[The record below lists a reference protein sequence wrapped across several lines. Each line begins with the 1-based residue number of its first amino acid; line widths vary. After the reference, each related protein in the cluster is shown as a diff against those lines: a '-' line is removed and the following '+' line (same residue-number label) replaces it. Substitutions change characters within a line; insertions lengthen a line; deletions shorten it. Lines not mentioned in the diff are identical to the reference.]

1 MKHVVTIGEL
11 YKLIPEAKKL
21 EGANFKDMKT
31 LITSVIDAVE
41 KSGSWEY
48 VQYISGNPSLF
59 VVKEKEIPATQ
70 ANTVNYPSV
79 NAEVEA
85 HYKSLFK
92 KPETEKKN
100 KNSKPVREEKKEQKV
115 EEPLYI
121 SPSESTPSIFPIT
134 KMPW

>member
-31 LITSVIDAVE
+31 LITSVIEAVE

-48 VQYISGNPSLF
+48 VQYIFGNPSLF
-59 VVKEKEIPATQ
+59 VVKEKEVIATQ
-70 ANTVNYPSV
+70 TVNYPSV
-79 NAEVEA
+79 NMEVEA
-85 HYKSLFK
+85 HYNSLFNK
-92 KPETEKKN
+92 KENRKKN
-100 KNSKPVREEKKEQKV
+100 KNSKPSREEKKEETI
-115 EEPLYI
+115 EEPLYTS
-121 SPSESTPSIFPIT
+121 SPDGNSNIFPTT